1 MKTQKK
7 KMSTETMV
15 LGALMSALVIVFQ
28 LLATYTAF
36 FGPFSTAIALIP
48 IAIGA
53 ILCGPAIGA
62 WLGFVFAVVVLAS
75 GGAALFLA
83 VDIPGTFVTVLA
95 KGILCGFVSGFAY
108 KSLKKWNST
117 IAAIIAAILC
127 PIVNTGVF
135 MLGCFTFFMDDVV
148 TLASNLGSAK
158 TGAALFV
165 SLALGNFLFELVLNA
180 ILSPV
185 FVKLLN
191 IRKKI

>member
-95 KGILCGFVSGFAY
+95 KGILCGFASGFAY
-108 KSLKKWNST
+108 KALKKWNST
-117 IAAIIAAILC
+117 FAAIIAAILC
-127 PIVNTGVF
+127 PIVNTGIF

>member
-1 MKTQKK
+1 M
-7 KMSTETMV
+7 
-15 LGALMSALVIVFQ
+15 
-28 LLATYTAF
+28 
-36 FGPFSTAIALIP
+36 
-48 IAIGA
+48 
-53 ILCGPAIGA
+53 
-62 WLGFVFAVVVLAS
+62 VLAS

-95 KGILCGFVSGFAY
+95 KGILCGFISGLAY
-108 KSLKKWNST
+108 NFLKKWNST

-135 MLGCFTFFMDDVV
+135 MLGCFIFFMDDVV

-191 IRKKI
+191 IRKKV